1 MSSASTSTAYGRPC
15 SRTTERAVIL
25 RRQRPVAFQR
35 VGDRTLIRLE
45 EEERLMLVDLAGQF
59 RSVVAD
65 DHDPG
70 LRRLYPTAYPNNPE
84 WDADYASL
92 VHDDLVRLR
101 LEAAD
106 TVEATAGSPS
116 LADDELA
123 DWMQVLNGLRLL
135 LGTRLDISEEDQ
147 FDPEADDAPA
157 RALLAWLGFLLEE
170 AVAAAGEPD
179 GTNA

>member
-1 MSSASTSTAYGRPC
+1 
-15 SRTTERAVIL
+15 VIR
-25 RRQRPVAFQR
+25 RRQRPAAFQR
-35 VGDRTLIRLE
+35 VGDRTLIQLE
-45 EEERLMLVDLAGQF
+45 EEERLILVDLAGQF

-70 LRRLYPTAYPNNPE
+70 LRRLYPTAYPDNPD
-84 WDADYASL
+84 WNADYTGL
-92 VHDDLVRLR
+92 VHDDLVQLR
-101 LEAAD
+101 LEAAN

-170 AVAAAGEPD
+170 AVVAAGEPD

>member
-1 MSSASTSTAYGRPC
+1 M
-15 SRTTERAVIL
+15 IL

-70 LRRLYPTAYPNNPE
+70 LRRLYPIAYPNNPD

-170 AVAAAGEPD
+170 AVVAAGEPD

>member
-1 MSSASTSTAYGRPC
+1 
-15 SRTTERAVIL
+15 VIL

-70 LRRLYPTAYPNNPE
+70 LRRLYPTAYPDNPD

-135 LGTRLDISEEDQ
+135 LGTQLDISEEDQ

-170 AVAAAGEPD
+170 AVVAAGEPD

>member
-1 MSSASTSTAYGRPC
+1 M
-15 SRTTERAVIL
+15 IL

-70 LRRLYPTAYPNNPE
+70 LRRLYPTAYPDNPD
-84 WDADYASL
+84 WNADYTGL
-92 VHDDLVRLR
+92 VHDDLVQLR
-101 LEAAD
+101 LEAAN

-170 AVAAAGEPD
+170 AVVAAGEPD

>member
-1 MSSASTSTAYGRPC
+1 M
-15 SRTTERAVIL
+15 IL

-70 LRRLYPTAYPNNPE
+70 LRRLYPTAYPDNPD

-106 TVEATAGSPS
+106 TVEATADSPS

-170 AVAAAGEPD
+170 AVVAAGEPD

>member
-1 MSSASTSTAYGRPC
+1 
-15 SRTTERAVIL
+15 VIL

-70 LRRLYPTAYPNNPE
+70 LRRLYPTAYPDNPD

-92 VHDDLVRLR
+92 GHDDLGRLR

-170 AVAAAGEPD
+170 AVVAAGEPD

>member
-1 MSSASTSTAYGRPC
+1 M
-15 SRTTERAVIL
+15 IL

-70 LRRLYPTAYPNNPE
+70 LRRLYPTAYPDNPD

-101 LEAAD
+101 LEASD

-157 RALLAWLGFLLEE
+157 RALLAWLGFLREE
-170 AVAAAGEPD
+170 AVVAAGEPD

>member
-1 MSSASTSTAYGRPC
+1 M
-15 SRTTERAVIL
+15 IL

-70 LRRLYPTAYPNNPE
+70 LRRLYPTAYPDNPD
-84 WDADYASL
+84 WNADYTGL
-92 VHDDLVRLR
+92 VHDDLVQLR
-101 LEAAD
+101 LEAAN

>member
-1 MSSASTSTAYGRPC
+1 MIR
-15 SRTTERAVIL
+15 
-25 RRQRPVAFQR
+25 RRQRPAAFQR
-35 VGDRTLIRLE
+35 VGDRTLIQLE
-45 EEERLMLVDLAGQF
+45 EEERLILVDLAGQF

-70 LRRLYPTAYPNNPE
+70 LRRLYPTAYPDNPD
-84 WDADYASL
+84 WDADYTGL

-170 AVAAAGEPD
+170 AVVAAGEPD

>member
-1 MSSASTSTAYGRPC
+1 M
-15 SRTTERAVIL
+15 IL

-35 VGDRTLIRLE
+35 VGDRTLIRLK

-70 LRRLYPTAYPNNPE
+70 LRRLYPTAYPDNPD

-170 AVAAAGEPD
+170 AVVAAGEPD

>member
-1 MSSASTSTAYGRPC
+1 MIR
-15 SRTTERAVIL
+15 

-45 EEERLMLVDLAGQF
+45 EEERLILVDLAGQF

-70 LRRLYPTAYPNNPE
+70 LRRLYPTAYPDNPD
-84 WDADYASL
+84 WDADYTGL
-92 VHDDLVRLR
+92 VHDDLVQLR
-101 LEAAD
+101 LEAAN

-170 AVAAAGEPD
+170 AVVAAGEPD

>member
-1 MSSASTSTAYGRPC
+1 M
-15 SRTTERAVIL
+15 IL

-70 LRRLYPTAYPNNPE
+70 LRRLYPTAYPDHPD

-170 AVAAAGEPD
+170 AVVAAGEPD